1 MKTLLGNFGLCGLVK
16 KKYHLF
22 INERRIKKMKKTVCI
37 RLNISLIIMLIK
49 VLKFCV
55 SFNNHNRILKY
66 LPKWW

>member
-16 KKYHLF
+16 KYHLF
-22 INERRIKKMKKTVCI
+22 INERRIKKMKKKTVCI

-55 SFNNHNRILKY
+55 SFNNYNRILKY